1 MSYRIYVPLDSSSVS
16 RGAEKVAQRLAHSAV
31 TMGESLTIVRN
42 GSHGLFWLEPMI
54 EVESAQGRVAFG
66 PVFEDDVDSLLALR
80 FFALDEAGSAALE
93 HPLCLGLT
101 TEIPW
106 LKKQQRLTF
115 ERVGFVDPLDVED
128 YRSKGG
134 FVGLE
139 KALGMSTQDILDEV
153 KTSGLRGRGG
163 AAFPT
168 GIKWQTVS
176 DQPAGQK
183 YVICNADEGDSG
195 TFADRMLMEG
205 DPFTLI
211 EGMIICAIAVGATQ
225 GYVYTR
231 SEYPN
236 ACKIFTQAIEKA
248 YAAGYLGADICG
260 SGKHFDLELRMGA
273 GAYICGEETSL
284 MESLEGKRGLVR
296 SKPPLPAIEG
306 LFGKPTVINNV
317 ISLASVPIILSK
329 GADYYKDFGQG
340 RSLGT
345 MPIQLAGNVKCP
357 GLFEL
362 AFGVTIREL
371 LFDFGGGSKTGK
383 PLKAVQIGGPL
394 GAYIAEHDWDTDLDY
409 EHLAARGAMLGHG
422 GIVAFDNQTDMSQM
436 ARFAME
442 FCELESC
449 GKCTPCRIGAVRGA
463 EVIDQLLD
471 AQGDDKLER
480 KELLD
485 DLCETMEQGS
495 LCAMGGMTP
504 FPVKSALKHFP
515 EDFGLAK
522 DAGAQVN
529 SGGK

>member
-16 RGAEKVAQRLAHSAV
+16 RGADKVAARLVHSAV
-31 TMGESLTIVRN
+31 THGESLTVVRN

-54 EVESAQGRVAFG
+54 EVESAKGRVAFG
-66 PVFEDDVDSLLALR
+66 PVFEDDVDALLALR
-80 FFALDEAGSAALE
+80 FFAPDEEGSVAME

-106 LKKQQRLTF
+106 LKRQDRLTF

-128 YRSKGG
+128 YCSKGG
-134 FVGLE
+134 FEGL
-139 KALGMSTQDILDEV
+139 KRALTMTTQEMLDEV
-153 KTSGLRGRGG
+153 KASGLRGRGG

-168 GIKWQTVS
+168 GIKWQTVA

-211 EGMIICAIAVGATQ
+211 EGMIICALSVGASQ

-236 ACKIFTQAIEKA
+236 ACKIFTKAIENA
-248 YAAGYLGADICG
+248 YAAGYLGPDICG

-296 SKPPLPAIEG
+296 NKPPLPAIEG

-317 ISLASVPIILSK
+317 ISLASVPIIFSK
-329 GADYYKDFGQG
+329 GADYYKNFGQG

-345 MPIQLAGNVKCP
+345 MPIQLAGNIKRP

-371 LFDFGGGSKTGK
+371 LFDFGGGSKSGK

-394 GAYIAEHDWDTDLDY
+394 GAYIAEHDWDTGLDY

-422 GIVAFDNQTDMSQM
+422 GIVAFDDQTDMSQM

-442 FCELESC
+442 FCALESC
-449 GKCTPCRIGAVRGA
+449 GKCTPCRIGAVRGT
-463 EVIDQLLD
+463 EVIDQLMN
-471 AQGDDKLER
+471 ASGDEKSACST
-480 KELLD
+480 LLD
-485 DLCETMEQGS
+485 DLCETMELGS

-504 FPVKSALKHFP
+504 SPVKSALKHFP
-515 EDFGLAK
+515 EDFGLTADNT
-522 DAGAQVN
+522 DAGVD
-529 SGGK
+529 G